1 MKNVLN
7 SKEFWKIIRPFL
19 SDKNPVFSEISK
31 EKKNQIIP
39 DEFDLSEKFSTLFKE
54 AVKSV
59 SVKPDEYYL
68 SDPVEFENH
77 PSVQVIEQN
86 ISVN

>member
-19 SDKNPVFSEISK
+19 SDKNPVFSEISI
-31 EKKNQIIP
+31 EKKNQIIS

>member
-19 SDKNPVFSEISK
+19 SDKNPVFSEISI
-31 EKKNQIIP
+31 EKKTQIIP